1 VEYPDLMVSK
11 QFSPRA
17 FFRKRGRFAKA
28 FGASVAVL
36 LLFSS
41 QFPAEAQSLPSP
53 SRTIY
58 KCKVNGKVS
67 YTDEP
72 CLGAER
78 LDAQPTRGVSRLS
91 GKQMIGEDVRREMWR
106 ENLADALRPI
116 SGTTRG
122 EFETLAHRQKLSSN
136 AQHEC
141 RILESAIIRTE
152 KLQHT
157 ASSDEEALLAR
168 RKRYKE
174 LGC

>member
-1 VEYPDLMVSK
+1 MSSRTTLT
-11 QFSPRA
+11 FRRLA
-17 FFRKRGRFAKA
+17 FALGTGLVVF
-28 FGASVAVL
+28 

-41 QFPAEAQSLPSP
+41 QRMAAAQSLPSP

-58 KCKVNGKVS
+58 KCKVNGTIS

-78 LDAQPTRGVSRLS
+78 VDAQPTRGVNKLS

-106 ENLADALRPI
+106 ESLAHALPPI
-116 SGTTRG
+116 SGTTPE
-122 EFETLAHRQKLSSN
+122 EFKTLRRRQKLDVN
-136 AQHEC
+136 AQREC
-141 RILESAIIRTE
+141 RSLEQTIIQTE
-152 KLQHT
+152 RQQN
-157 ASSDEEALLAR
+157 ASHVNAEEVLVR